1 MPKKRVAKV
10 LFTQEQIEAKVSE
23 LAAQIERDYAGR
35 ELVIVCVLSGSIM
48 FVTDLVRKI
57 GQDVFVRIDV
67 LSASS
72 YSGTESTGKVRINL
86 DVRSDL
92 RDKDVIVVEDIVDTG
107 GTLDYILYHLKYQ
120 KPRSLKVCTFLDK
133 PSRRRPGLCIDID
146 YVGFSIDDH
155 FVVGYGLDYEQQY
168 RNLPYVAILADDV

>member
-1 MPKKRVAKV
+1 MSEKRIVKTLISQKEIETKV
-10 LFTQEQIEAKVSE
+10 GELASQIEK
-23 LAAQIERDYAGR
+23 DYTGR
-35 ELVIVCVLSGSIM
+35 ELVIVCVLSGSMM

-57 GQDVFVRIDV
+57 SENVFVKIDV

-72 YSGTESTGKVRINL
+72 YEGTESSGKVRINL

-92 RDKDVIVVEDIVDTG
+92 RDKDVIVVEDIIDSG
-107 GTLDYILYHLKYQ
+107 GTLDYILYHLRYQ

-133 PSRRRPGLCIDID
+133 PSRRREGLSIHID
-146 YVGFSIDDH
+146 YLGFSIEDH

-168 RNLPYVAILADDV
+168 RNLPYVGILSDD